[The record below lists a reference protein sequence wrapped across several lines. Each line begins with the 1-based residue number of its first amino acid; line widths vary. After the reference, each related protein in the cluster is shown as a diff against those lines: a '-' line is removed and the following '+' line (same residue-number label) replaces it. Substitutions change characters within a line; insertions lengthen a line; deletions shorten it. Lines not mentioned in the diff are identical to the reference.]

1 MVANCSFYASV
12 LTDSIK
18 DILLKIQHIEKILY
32 KLKECYMFVMLK
44 TNGLQS
50 DCQEML
56 NSQTSLHLTADSI
69 SAKLKYFSELEH
81 ISLLLL
87 TPGDALI
94 LDASFAKSLI
104 TLDECLEFCSQ
115 YSSYKD
121 ASIYKMRYRQCMTR
135 CMTLIKMH
143 VVDSL
148 RKLTIDTRDKSDQR
162 INNDQLLLSA
172 VFIAKFRQIAPQVK
186 SLINEI
192 EIRCENHREYS
203 QLLNDCLSCYFTC
216 RKTLLLP
223 VITKYLEL
231 LDSQQSLV
239 LLAKSS
245 CSYLV
250 QVTKDESA
258 LFNQFF
264 SSGDLEFG

>member
-1 MVANCSFYASV
+1 
-12 LTDSIK
+12 
-18 DILLKIQHIEKILY
+18 
-32 KLKECYMFVMLK
+32 MFVMLK

-56 NSQTSLHLTADSI
+56 NSQTKLH
-69 SAKLKYFSELEH
+69 SELEH

-94 LDASFAKSLI
+94 LDESFAKSLI
-104 TLDECLEFCSQ
+104 TLDECLTFCSQ

-121 ASIYKMRYRQCMTR
+121 ASLYKMRYRQCMTR

-162 INNDQLLLSA
+162 ITNEQSLSA

-192 EIRCENHREYS
+192 ENRCRNHKEYI

-223 VITKYLEL
+223 VIVKYLEL
-231 LDSQQSLV
+231 LDSEQGLV
-239 LLAKSS
+239 LLAKNS

-250 QVTKDESA
+250 QVMRDETA
-258 LFNQFF
+258 LFKLFF
-264 SSGDLEFG
+264 TSGDLEFG